1 MDGQKESKGR
11 KRENWAFE
19 EEMMLSLGGEF
30 SLHRPLPWGPRM
42 EEIDAKGERFCQ
54 EQQGDTESFHAQSRI
69 LRTAVPGFTLLQWL
83 GYKTSIF

>member
-54 EQQGDTESFHAQSRI
+54 EQSGRHWVISRPVQNTSHSRARI
-69 LRTAVPGFTLLQWL
+69 HSASVTWL
-83 GYKTSIF
+83 